1 LVDSF
6 RSDDKKTFS
15 NLYNA
20 VCNVKNSCDEIRK
33 YAVLESH
40 WDIGRSKDDTTLDP
54 GSYATFMHEI
64 PPETRDTL
72 LNFLTQ
78 VRTDP
83 EYLAARICSLTPS
96 ERSALTLFH
105 QGMEAVDTVLPFH
118 NSSRRNANPSRSSP
132 HAPSPVERLLSFQRH
147 DPLSALMHTCFANS
161 AGPESAEHLRR
172 TEIWA
177 TVCARLITAENRT
190 GTDQFIC
197 AVLNMWAAMR
207 EWSGR
212 SNLEWYLMKTLEDGQ
227 FLLERGQKNNGKNA
241 EPRTAKDQIASEE
254 FFDAAVKG
262 LFEIIDDPT
271 AEGIPDSV
279 VELGSAIL
287 RKLDPKR
294 HSNTKRFLVSKWLFY
309 DFLLNAIVHPEVRF

>member
-1 LVDSF
+1 
-6 RSDDKKTFS
+6 
-15 NLYNA
+15 
-20 VCNVKNSCDEIRK
+20 
-33 YAVLESH
+33 
-40 WDIGRSKDDTTLDP
+40 
-54 GSYATFMHEI
+54 
-64 PPETRDTL
+64 
-72 LNFLTQ
+72 
-78 VRTDP
+78 
-83 EYLAARICSLTPS
+83 
-96 ERSALTLFH
+96 
-105 QGMEAVDTVLPFH
+105 
-118 NSSRRNANPSRSSP
+118 
-132 HAPSPVERLLSFQRH
+132 
-147 DPLSALMHTCFANS
+147 MHTCFANS

-212 SNLEWYLMKTLEDGQ
+212 SNLEWYLMKILEDGQ

-309 DFLLNAIVHPEVRF
+309 DFLLNAIVHPEVRFWYSVSVTVLTSLQSHGMMAQYYIDDYARQRILREVAMRAVRLVTDLTW